1 MPPTPQVKRA
11 IEKGNLEGARIYAQ
25 NAIRKKNEQLNYLKV
40 CAQQAEGKCR
50 CACLGVPH
58 SCTAGATR
66 LPGRVTPRAR
76 RRLALLGRWWG
87 DPHTLRLCGPDS
99 FPAAR
104 PSPSPRHPTPQLG
117 SRLDAVVSRL
127 ETQAKMNVIN
137 KSFAGIVHSL
147 ERALN
152 SNNLQ
157 QVSHTMDQFER
168 QFENL
173 DVQSE
178 CVEAAMSSSMAL
190 STPQDQ
196 VDSLMQQ
203 VADEHNLTLTL
214 DMPAASKAQVA
225 APQQALPA
233 SPGDDLSRRL
243 AELKAR

>member
-1 MPPTPQVKRA
+1 VSRVHCRGRDTRSVQVKRA
-11 IEKGNLEGARIYAQ
+11 IEKGNIEGARIYAQ
-25 NAIRKKNEQLNYLKV
+25 NAIRKKTETLNYLKV
-40 CAQQAEGKCR
+40 RLRSFTWCR
-50 CACLGVPH
+50 VAPVSRGVTVP
-58 SCTAGATR
+58 T
-66 LPGRVTPRAR
+66 LPGRGCTVWPRSRTA
-76 RRLALLGRWWG
+76 
-87 DPHTLRLCGPDS
+87 PPLCVS
-99 FPAAR
+99 
-104 PSPSPRHPTPQLG
+104 QLG

-137 KSFAGIVHSL
+137 KSFAGIVRSL
-147 ERALN
+147 DRALA

-157 QVSHTMDQFER
+157 QVSVTMDQFER

-190 STPQDQ
+190 STPQEQ

-203 VADEHNLTLTL
+203 VADEHNLTLAL
-214 DMPAASKAQVA
+214 DMPAANKAA
-225 APQQALPA
+225 ALTAPQQALPA